1 MQIQVNTDNTI
12 DGPERLV
19 ERVEMVIREGL
30 ARFSDKITRV
40 ELHLSDVN
48 GDRGGN
54 DKRCVI
60 EVRPNGLDP
69 VVTTEQADTIDKA
82 VRSATHKMVSLLDS
96 TFGKLSPRNNP

>member
-1 MQIQVNTDNTI
+1 
-12 DGPERLV
+12 
-19 ERVEMVIREGL
+19 MVIREGL

-82 VRSATHKMVSLLDS
+82 VR
-96 TFGKLSPRNNP
+96 

>member
-1 MQIQVNTDNTI
+1 
-12 DGPERLV
+12 
-19 ERVEMVIREGL
+19 MVIREGL